1 MFSKI
6 GLLKKFAKRTGKH
19 LYRSLFLNKVAGLC
33 NFIKKE
39 TLVQVISY
47 EICEIFKNTFF
58 HRTPPVAASEM
69 GQPMKILV
77 RNVELL
83 VRNVSSN

>member
-1 MFSKI
+1 MFFKV

-39 TLVQVISY
+39 TLVQVFSY
-47 EICEIFKNTFF
+47 EICEIFKNIFF
-58 HRTPPVAASEM
+58 YRTPPVAASEWVN
-69 GQPMKILV
+69 L
-77 RNVELL
+77 
-83 VRNVSSN
+83 